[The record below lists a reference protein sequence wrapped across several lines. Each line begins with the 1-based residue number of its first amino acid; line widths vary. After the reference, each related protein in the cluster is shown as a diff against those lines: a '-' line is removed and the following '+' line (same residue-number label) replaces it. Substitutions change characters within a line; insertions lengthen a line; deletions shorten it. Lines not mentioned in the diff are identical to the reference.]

1 MDFEEIPRL
10 LAMLQVR
17 FGISSGGVSARIRRI
32 NTPIPRQSEPRYYGT
47 RDSYCFHG
55 TRVLT
60 FSGSEACASVLVY
73 VMMAEPAHER
83 HPGELAVHPLAMPWG
98 LNGQ

>member
-1 MDFEEIPRL
+1 MVHVIPI
-10 LAMLQVR
+10 AKNM
-17 FGISSGGVSARIRRI
+17 
-32 NTPIPRQSEPRYYGT
+32 
-47 RDSYCFHG
+47 
-55 TRVLT
+55 
-60 FSGSEACASVLVY
+60 FSGSEAYAYMLAY